1 MKMLPVCIAA
11 FFQLMGI
18 SFFICQPDDQCS
30 PAPSLASWLSLLA
43 GLCLLTDIQVC
54 SFSYTH
60 VSWQLQ
66 LVVDIVASI
75 FLVEIF
81 TLIIWCGIERLIYLL
96 TREAM
101 YALGLAN
108 CCSTCVEYA
117 LQGATTGA
125 ASCALLKF
133 AMQATDTVYRVNH
146 YIKKTRCN
154 SLKFWRTARAVYC
167 MNKCE
172 RQRTL
177 KLAKTRRRCRKT
189 QQYCPDDEEDYDDED
204 DEDEEEE

>member
-1 MKMLPVCIAA
+1 MEMLPVCIAA
-11 FFQLMGI
+11 FFQLLGI
-18 SFFICQPDDQCS
+18 SFFICQPADQCS

-43 GLCLLTDIQVC
+43 GLCLLSDIKVC
-54 SFSYTH
+54 SFNYTH
-60 VSWQLQ
+60 VSWHLQ
-66 LVVDIVASI
+66 MAVDIVAGI
-75 FLVEIF
+75 FLIEIF
-81 TLIIWCGIERLIYLL
+81 TLIIWCGIERMVFLL
-96 TREAM
+96 TREII
-101 YALGLAN
+101 YAVGLAN

-117 LQGATTGA
+117 LQGVTTGA

-154 SLKFWRTARAVYC
+154 SLKFWRTACTVYG

-177 KLAKTRRRCRKT
+177 RLAKTRWGCRKR
-189 QQYCPDDEEDYDDED
+189 QYCPEDEEDD
-204 DEDEEEE
+204 DEEEEEW